1 MRNNNHQ
8 KHACQGLQHPE
19 DIVMLSVVQVE
30 WQTGYWS
37 PFFFKGLPEGYPMTI
52 NRKICWRKG
61 ISQLL
66 ILGHR
71 NPGETCGGI
80 HGNMVYRSHCCGRL
94 CHCINTMSAGALFT
108 AVSGNSAWH
117 STTVMV
123 FAGGILSRSESQER
137 AHATWE
143 ASGLR
148 VRFMQT
154 MWLGWRRVAH
164 SSRGGG
170 SMFLPR
176 FFRETS
182 SERRSGPV
190 HLVEGPEEAPGIA
203 RGITWPAP
211 LACYQHNPT
220 SDEEQE
226 NGRMD
231 GYEIHKAV
239 QHGWHAVLCVLQCGE
254 LGGQGPCGGIKWEL
268 AVFHCDTD

>member
-30 WQTGYWS
+30 WQTGYRS

-61 ISQLL
+61 RKGISQLL
-66 ILGHR
+66 ILGHG

-94 CHCINTMSAGALFT
+94 CHCINTMSAGPFFT
-108 AVSGNSAWH
+108 AVSGKSAWH
-117 STTVMV
+117 SSTVMV
-123 FAGGILSRSESQER
+123 FAGGILSLSESQER

-164 SSRGGG
+164 SSRGGKHV
-170 SMFLPR
+170 SSKILPR
-176 FFRETS
+176 D
-182 SERRSGPV
+182 
-190 HLVEGPEEAPGIA
+190 L
-203 RGITWPAP
+203 
-211 LACYQHNPT
+211 L
-220 SDEEQE
+220 
-226 NGRMD
+226 
-231 GYEIHKAV
+231 
-239 QHGWHAVLCVLQCGE
+239 
-254 LGGQGPCGGIKWEL
+254 
-268 AVFHCDTD
+268 